1 MDELRQGD
9 WFSLKGQVAVVTGA
23 GAGIGEA
30 SARALARAG
39 AAVVVSDRTLETAL
53 AVAEGLVL
61 EGCRAVAVEADVFK
75 DEHLVNLVDT
85 AVNQFG
91 GLNILVNNVGGGG
104 GGKENVLEETLE
116 NIQWTYTEVA
126 RLFADFKMDLEL
138 GPKSRRYL
146 ADAGFEDIRVDSF
159 MVSNL
164 DGDPQ
169 DFADM
174 VGAWKDVF
182 IGEMARDRGDTPEF
196 IARFRQ
202 GLEDHIHAALHPNGY
217 AGWPLWAASARKP
230 L

>member
-1 MDELRQGD
+1 MPGALIRQADIADRGKDDAMDELRQGD

-91 GLNILVNNVGGGG
+91 GMNILVNNVGGGG
-104 GGKENVLEETLE
+104 KDTFVET
-116 NIQWTYTEVA
+116 T
-126 RLFADFKMDLEL
+126 DD
-138 GPKSRRYL
+138 
-146 ADAGFEDIRVDSF
+146 D
-159 MVSNL
+159 
-164 DGDPQ
+164 
-169 DFADM
+169 
-174 VGAWKDVF
+174 
-182 IGEMARDRGDTPEF
+182 
-196 IARFRQ
+196 
-202 GLEDHIHAALHPNGY
+202 
-217 AGWPLWAASARKP
+217 WAAAFDLTLWPAICPAGLKVKVLVTSLVVVDPSSRSRP
-230 L
+230 SEVSRDTSS